1 MAQFPDMT
9 PTTNGDKML
18 IQAVNGHKLV
28 FTRGA
33 FGSGTLADND
43 DIKTFT
49 ALKSEKMSLPIVDTV
64 LSDTGEKITLIFN
77 YSNSS
82 LDTGFINREIGI
94 FAKLDDG
101 NEVLYSYSNAGMAYD
116 YIPSKET
123 PTNENTFEV
132 EVYISS
138 EAEINVTIDGSIV
151 YLTKAQVEEKI
162 NNHDKTTTAH
172 AQAFAAHNDD
182 ETAHSKLFGL
192 CEKIANLGDDI
203 IKKMALTTAIT
214 AISALTTDSWFGQLL
229 KMVLTASGVRYL
241 AEQNGYICLGSFFG
255 NIIIQWGTFQDI
267 AQGSVI
273 NFPITFNNNVF
284 AIAGN
289 DQSENG
295 GNAQVLTFKEKN
307 ITYFKIHSTRINL
320 SSANAWGCWIAVG
333 I

>member
-49 ALKSEKMSLPIVDTV
+49 ALKNEKMSLPIVDTV

-77 YSNSS
+77 CSNSS

-101 NEVLYSYSNAGMAYD
+101 DEVLYSYSNAGMAYD

-182 ETAHSKLFGL
+182 STAHSKLFGL

-241 AEQNGYICLGSFFG
+241 AAQNGYICFGSFFG
-255 NIIIQWGTFQDI
+255 NIIIQWVSTGQSHEYIT
-267 AQGSVI
+267 
-273 NFPITFNNNVF
+273 FPIAFTAADTATLLVTPYHKDGATHPTDGWSVSMTSASTAHCSLTGYDLRVI
-284 AIAGN
+284 AIG
-289 DQSENG
+289 
-295 GNAQVLTFKEKN
+295 
-307 ITYFKIHSTRINL
+307 
-320 SSANAWGCWIAVG
+320 W
-333 I
+333 